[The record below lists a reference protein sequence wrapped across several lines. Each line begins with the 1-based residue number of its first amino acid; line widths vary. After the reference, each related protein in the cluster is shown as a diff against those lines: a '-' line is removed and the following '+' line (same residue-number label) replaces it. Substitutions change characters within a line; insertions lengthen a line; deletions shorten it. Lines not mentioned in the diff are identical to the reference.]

1 MFITIRSFRRDV
13 RNGMT
18 PDHRLEER
26 INSKN
31 EIDKKEEKN
40 YFMKTQINFLLEGKM
55 LLMLFVSKCF

>member
-18 PDHRLEER
+18 PVHRHEEH

-31 EIDKKEEKN
+31 EIDKFN
-40 YFMKTQINFLLEGKM
+40 
-55 LLMLFVSKCF
+55 